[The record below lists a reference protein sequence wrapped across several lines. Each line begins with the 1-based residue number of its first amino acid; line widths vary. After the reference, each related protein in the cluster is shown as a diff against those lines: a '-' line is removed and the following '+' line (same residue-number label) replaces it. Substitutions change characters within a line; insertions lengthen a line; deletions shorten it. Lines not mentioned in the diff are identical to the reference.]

1 MMAKQMPICFIF
13 EVGEQTLERI
23 YVDHAATS
31 PMDPR
36 VIERIT
42 NTMQA
47 AFGNPSSI
55 HAFGREARHLVD
67 EARDTLAKAI
77 GAEANEI
84 IFTSGGTEADNYAIL
99 GVAEAN
105 RKNGRHIITTQIEH
119 HAVLH
124 TCEQLEKKGYDIT
137 YLPVDEQG
145 CVSVQAVADAL
156 RDDTILVTI
165 MFGNNEVGTLQP
177 IKEIGEL
184 LKNHSAVFHTDAV
197 QAFGLIDI
205 DVKALN
211 IDLLS
216 VSAHKINGPKGIG
229 FLFAKK
235 GVKLAPLIFGGEQE
249 RKRRAGTENVAAI
262 TGFEEAVKISI
273 AEREQKANRYN
284 HYKEI
289 ILSSLKK
296 AEINFSPNGS
306 LEKSLPHVLN
316 LSFPGTDVEAMLVNL
331 DLAGI
336 AASSGSACTAG
347 SIEPSHVLVAM
358 FGHESDRIRNSIRFS
373 FGLGNTDEQIEKV
386 AEATAKIV
394 KRLTNR

>member
-1 MMAKQMPICFIF
+1 MPICFIF

-67 EARDTLAKAI
+67 EARNTLAKAI

-262 TGFEEAVKISI
+262 TGFEEAVKIAI
-273 AEREQKANRYN
+273 VEREQKANRYN

-373 FGLGNTDEQIEKV
+373 FGLGNTEEQIEKV
-386 AEATAKIV
+386 AESTAKIV